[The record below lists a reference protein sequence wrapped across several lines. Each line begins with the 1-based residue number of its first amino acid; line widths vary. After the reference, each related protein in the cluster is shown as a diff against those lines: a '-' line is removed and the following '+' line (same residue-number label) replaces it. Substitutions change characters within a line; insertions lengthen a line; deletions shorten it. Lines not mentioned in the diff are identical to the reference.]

1 MARNNYYSRP
11 GRYELQEC
19 VLTDFSGQTVD
30 IGFLISSFTVLES
43 INSMFN
49 IYEFTIIDAVNILER
64 FTVSG
69 NEKLELTLVKKDTPR
84 GREKQITKHL
94 ILTKIEAYARPSNE
108 GQAYKFKA
116 ITDTAFKTSIKRV
129 SKSDSDTPTE
139 MIDRLW
145 GDISFRTSLNVG
157 DSSIGNVKM
166 VYPNYTYMDTFTL
179 LLSRAANEQG
189 SPFYLYDTLWGDA
202 NLTTHQK
209 LVDSSPVDKYIFRS
223 EDETEAAE
231 DEFDKNRLRIK
242 SFNSKLGVSNYD
254 GIKRGAFF
262 STVYSL
268 DISNKSFV
276 VQDYHIDGSSAS
288 PMDSSGRFTLDSGFT
303 IGDEPATEFL
313 DSKQIFLCTNSSG
326 FLSEEGGDATNL
338 HQESVNY
345 IADRNFVGET
355 QFAATHSIQ
364 IHGDSRVQ
372 AGKMIEIEIPPAMDP
387 EDVTVPIDEY
397 ISGIYLVATVMHTFD
412 KDGYYTQTVGL
423 RKDYV
428 KEAGSKFSYLRS
440 RKGYG

>member
-1 MARNNYYSRP
+1 MANSNYYSKP

-19 VLTDFSGQTVD
+19 ILTDFSGETVD
-30 IGFLISSFTVLES
+30 MAYLISSFTVLES

-49 IYEFTIIDAVNILER
+49 IYEFTIVDAVNILER

-69 NEKLELTLVKKDTPR
+69 NEKIELTLVKKDTPD
-84 GREKQITKHL
+84 GSEEQITKHL

-129 SKSDSDTPTE
+129 SRSDSDTPTE
-139 MIDRLW
+139 MISRLW
-145 GDISFRTSLNVG
+145 DEVSFKTDLVVG
-157 DSSIGNVKM
+157 DDAVGNMKI
-166 VYPNYTYMDTFTL
+166 VYPNHTYMDTFGL
-179 LLSRAANEQG
+179 LLSRAANANG

-202 NLTTHQK
+202 NLITDEK
-209 LVDSSPVDKYIFRS
+209 LVGESPVDKYVFLS
-223 EDETEAAE
+223 EDQTSPHEE
-231 DEFDKNRLRIK
+231 EFEKNRLRIK
-242 SFNSKLGVSNYD
+242 SFNSKLGVSNYE

-268 DISNKSFV
+268 DISNKTFV
-276 VQDYHIDGSSAS
+276 IQDYHIDGSSAT
-288 PMDSSGRFTLDSGFT
+288 PMDSAGRFTLDSGFT

-313 DSKQIFLCTNSSG
+313 DSKQIFLATNIAG
-326 FLSEEGGDATNL
+326 FEEGATNL

-355 QFAATHSIQ
+355 QFAVTHSIQ
-364 IHGDSRVQ
+364 IYGDSRVQ

-397 ISGIYLVATVMHTFD
+397 ISGVYLVATVMHTFD
-412 KDGYYTQTVGL
+412 KDGYYNQTLGL
-423 RKDYV
+423 RKNYV
-428 KEAGSKFSYLRS
+428 KEAGSKFSSLRS
-440 RKGYG
+440 SKGYG

>member
-19 VLTDFSGQTVD
+19 VLTDFSGNTID
-30 IGFLISSFTVLES
+30 MAYLISSFTVLES
-43 INSMFN
+43 INSIFN
-49 IYEFTIIDAVNILER
+49 IYEFTIVDAVNVLER

-69 NEKLELTLVKKDTPR
+69 NEKIELTLVKKDTPR
-84 GREKQITKHL
+84 GRENQVTKNL
-94 ILTKIEAYARPSNE
+94 ILTKIEAYTRPSNE

-116 ITDTAFKTSIKRV
+116 ITDTAFKAGIKRV
-129 SKSDSDTPTE
+129 SRSDSETPTD
-139 MIDRLW
+139 MISRLW
-145 GDISFRTSLNVG
+145 DEVSFKTSLNVG
-157 DSSIGNVKM
+157 DSSVGNMKM

-189 SPFYLYDTLWGDA
+189 SPFYLFDTLWGDA
-202 NLTTHQK
+202 NLITHK
-209 LVDSSPVDKYIFRS
+209 GLVDKPSVDKYIFRS
-223 EDETEAAE
+223 EDETEAVE

-326 FLSEEGGDATNL
+326 FVNEEGGDITNL

-355 QFAATHSIQ
+355 QFATSHSIQ

-387 EDVTVPIDEY
+387 EDVTVPVDEY
-397 ISGIYLVATVMHTFD
+397 LSGVYLVATVMHTFD
-412 KDGYYTQTVGL
+412 KDGYYNQTLGL

-428 KEAGSKFSYLRS
+428 KEAGSKFNYLRS

>member
-1 MARNNYYSRP
+1 MAKGNYYSRP

-19 VLTDFSGQTVD
+19 VLTDFSGNTVD
-30 IGFLISSFTVLES
+30 MAYLISSFTVLES

-49 IYEFTIIDAVNILER
+49 IYEFTIVDAVNILER

-69 NEKLELTLVKKDTPR
+69 NEKIELTLVKKDTPN
-84 GREKQITKHL
+84 GSEEQITKHL

-116 ITDTAFKTSIKRV
+116 ITDTAFKTGIKRL
-129 SKSDSDTPTE
+129 SRSDSDTPTE
-139 MIDRLW
+139 MISRLW
-145 GDISFRTSLNVG
+145 DEVSFKTDLAVG
-157 DSSIGNVKM
+157 DDAVGNMKI
-166 VYPNYTYMDTFTL
+166 VYPNHTYMDTFGL
-179 LLSRAANEQG
+179 LLSRAANANG

-202 NLTTHQK
+202 NLTTHEK
-209 LVDSSPVDKYIFRS
+209 LVGQSAVDKYVFLS
-223 EDETEAAE
+223 EDQTSPNEE
-231 DEFDKNRLRIK
+231 EFEKNRLRIK
-242 SFNSKLGVSNYD
+242 SFNSKLGVSNYE

-268 DISNKSFV
+268 DISNKTFV
-276 VQDYHIDGSSAS
+276 VQDYHIDGSSVT
-288 PMDSSGRFTLDSGFT
+288 PMDSAGRFTLDSGFT

-313 DSKQIFLCTNSSG
+313 DSKQIFLATNFTG
-326 FLSEEGGDATNL
+326 FEEGATNL

-387 EDVTVPIDEY
+387 DDVTVSIDEY
-397 ISGIYLVATVMHTFD
+397 ISGVYLVATVMHTFD
-412 KDGYYTQTVGL
+412 KDGYYNQTLGL

-428 KEAGSKFSYLRS
+428 KDAGSKFSSLRS
-440 RKGYG
+440 NKGYG

>member
-1 MARNNYYSRP
+1 MANSNYYSKP

-19 VLTDFSGQTVD
+19 VLTDFSGNTVD
-30 IGFLISSFTVLES
+30 MAYLISSFTVLES

-49 IYEFTIIDAVNILER
+49 IYEFTIVDAVNILER

-69 NEKLELTLVKKDTPR
+69 NEKIELTLVKKDTPN
-84 GREKQITKHL
+84 GSEEQITKNL

-116 ITDTAFKTSIKRV
+116 ITDTAFKTSIKRI
-129 SKSDSDTPTE
+129 SRSDSDTPTE
-139 MIDRLW
+139 MISRLW
-145 GDISFRTSLNVG
+145 DEVSFKTDLVVG
-157 DSSIGNVKM
+157 DDAVGNMKI
-166 VYPNYTYMDTFTL
+166 VYPNHTYMDTFGL
-179 LLSRAANEQG
+179 LLSRAANANG

-202 NLTTHQK
+202 NLITDEK
-209 LVDSSPVDKYIFRS
+209 LVGESPVDKYVFLS
-223 EDETEAAE
+223 EDQTSPHEE
-231 DEFDKNRLRIK
+231 EFDKNRLRIK
-242 SFNSKLGVSNYD
+242 SFNSKLGVSNYE

-268 DISNKSFV
+268 DISNKTFV
-276 VQDYHIDGSSAS
+276 VQDYHIDGSSAT
-288 PMDSSGRFTLDSGFT
+288 PMDSAGRFTLDSGFT

-313 DSKQIFLCTNSSG
+313 DSKQIFLATNIAG
-326 FLSEEGGDATNL
+326 FEEGATNL

-355 QFAATHSIQ
+355 QFAVTHSIQ
-364 IHGDSRVQ
+364 IYGDSRVQ

-397 ISGIYLVATVMHTFD
+397 ISGVYLVATVMHTFD
-412 KDGYYTQTVGL
+412 KDGYYNQTLGL
-423 RKDYV
+423 RKNYV
-428 KEAGSKFSYLRS
+428 KEAGSKFSSLRS
-440 RKGYG
+440 SKGYG

>member
-1 MARNNYYSRP
+1 MSKGNYYSRP

-19 VLTDFSGQTVD
+19 ILTDFSGKTID
-30 IGFLISSFTVLES
+30 MAYLISSFTVLES

-49 IYEFTIIDAVNILER
+49 IYEFTIVDAVNLLER

-69 NEKLELTLVKKDTPR
+69 NEKIELTLVKKDTPD
-84 GREKQITKHL
+84 GSDEQITKHL

-116 ITDTAFKTSIKRV
+116 ITDTAFKTSIKRI
-129 SKSDSDTPTE
+129 SRSDSDTPTE
-139 MIDRLW
+139 MISRLW
-145 GDISFRTSLNVG
+145 GEVSFKTALVVG
-157 DSSIGNVKM
+157 DDAVGNMKI
-166 VYPNYTYMDTFTL
+166 VYPNHTYMDTFGL
-179 LLSRAANEQG
+179 LLSRAANSNG

-202 NLTTHQK
+202 NLTTHEA
-209 LVDSSPVDKYIFRS
+209 LVGKPPIDTFVSRA
-223 EDETEAAE
+223 EDETDPGEE
-231 DEFDKNRLRIK
+231 EFDKNRLRIK
-242 SFNSKLGVSNYD
+242 SFNSKLGVSNYE

-268 DISNKSFV
+268 DISNKTFV
-276 VQDYHIDGSSAS
+276 VQDYHIDGSSAT

-313 DSKQIFLCTNSSG
+313 DSKQIFLATNFTG
-326 FLSEEGGDATNL
+326 FVNEEGEETTNL

-387 EDVTVPIDEY
+387 GDVTVPIDEY

-412 KDGYYTQTVGL
+412 KDGYYNQTLGL

-428 KEAGSKFSYLRS
+428 KEAGSKFSSLRS
-440 RKGYG
+440 SKGYG